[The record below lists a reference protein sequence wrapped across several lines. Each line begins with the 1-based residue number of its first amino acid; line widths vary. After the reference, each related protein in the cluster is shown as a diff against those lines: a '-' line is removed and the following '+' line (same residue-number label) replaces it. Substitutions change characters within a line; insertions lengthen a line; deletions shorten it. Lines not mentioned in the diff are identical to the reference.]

1 MIDYS
6 KYHDLSDLIF
16 RVGLSLICI
25 IGGAGH
31 LVREQ
36 MMLQRI
42 EASPWFD
49 CVNTLGSPVFFLQ
62 LSGIVFIL
70 AGFGLLL
77 GLRTR
82 LSAFALF
89 VTLVPITFVIHIA
102 PEHTGPLFK
111 NIAILGALLHFFVR
125 GGGGFSVDRR

>member
-16 RVGLSLICI
+16 RVGLSLIFI

-49 CVNTLGSPVFFLQ
+49 WVNALGSPLFFLQ

-82 LSAFALF
+82 LSALALF

>member
-1 MIDYS
+1 MV
-6 KYHDLSDLIF
+6 L
-16 RVGLSLICI
+16 

-49 CVNTLGSPVFFLQ
+49 WVNALGSPLFFLQ

-82 LSAFALF
+82 LSALALF

>member
-16 RVGLSLICI
+16 RVGLSLIFI

-31 LVREQ
+31 LIREQ

-49 CVNTLGSPVFFLQ
+49 WVNALGSPLFFLQ

-82 LSAFALF
+82 LSALALF

>member
-6 KYHDLSDLIF
+6 KYHNLSDLIF
-16 RVGLSLICI
+16 RVGLSLIFI

-42 EASPWFD
+42 EASPWLD
-49 CVNTLGSPVFFLQ
+49 LVNTLGSPVFFLQ
-62 LSGIVFIL
+62 LSGIVFIM

-82 LSAFALF
+82 LSALALF
-89 VTLVPITFVIHIA
+89 VTLVPITFIIHIA

-125 GGGGFSVDRR
+125 GGGGFSLDRR

>member
-16 RVGLSLICI
+16 RAGLSLIFI

-42 EASPWFD
+42 EASPWLDFGQYFG
-49 CVNTLGSPVFFLQ
+49 VASIFF
-62 LSGIVFIL
+62 
-70 AGFGLLL
+70 
-77 GLRTR
+77 T
-82 LSAFALF
+82 
-89 VTLVPITFVIHIA
+89 T
-102 PEHTGPLFK
+102 
-111 NIAILGALLHFFVR
+111 
-125 GGGGFSVDRR
+125 

>member
-6 KYHDLSDLIF
+6 KYHNLSDLIF
-16 RVGLSLICI
+16 RVGLSLIFI

-49 CVNTLGSPVFFLQ
+49 WVNALGSPLFFLQ

-82 LSAFALF
+82 LSALALF

>member
-6 KYHDLSDLIF
+6 KYHNLSDLIF
-16 RVGLSLICI
+16 RVGLSLIFI

-42 EASPWFD
+42 EASPWLD
-49 CVNTLGSPVFFLQ
+49 LVNTLGSPVFFLQ
-62 LSGIVFIL
+62 LSGIVFIM

-82 LSAFALF
+82 LSALALF

-102 PEHTGPLFK
+102 PEYTGPLFK

-125 GGGGFSVDRR
+125 GGGGFSLDRR

>member
-16 RVGLSLICI
+16 RVGLSLIFI

-42 EASPWFD
+42 EASPWLD
-49 CVNTLGSPVFFLQ
+49 LVNTLGSPVFFLQ
-62 LSGIVFIL
+62 LSGIVFIM

-82 LSAFALF
+82 LSALALF

>member
-6 KYHDLSDLIF
+6 KYHNLSDLIF
-16 RVGLSLICI
+16 RVGLSLIFI

-42 EASPWFD
+42 EASPWLD
-49 CVNTLGSPVFFLQ
+49 LVNTLGSPVFFLQ
-62 LSGIVFIL
+62 LSGIVFIM

-82 LSAFALF
+82 LSALALF

-125 GGGGFSVDRR
+125 GGGGFSLDRR

>member
-16 RVGLSLICI
+16 RVGLSLIFI

-31 LVREQ
+31 LVREK

-49 CVNTLGSPVFFLQ
+49 WVNALGSPLFFFL

-82 LSAFALF
+82 RSALALF